1 MKKIELKDICSEVEI
16 TLNNLRDCEIEES
29 DGTVSVVFGR
39 KGMSVSDRSD
49 IDPADGGNDDE

>member
-1 MKKIELKDICSEVEI
+1 MKKIELKEICNEVEI

-39 KGMSVSDRSD
+39 NGMSVREMSEAASKKSE
-49 IDPADGGNDDE
+49 DDEG